1 MAAGPDERKDQQEA
15 FELVRRG
22 VHVGVVGVAVRA
34 LSWAVEDGQGGEA
47 CGIRE
52 LDMMV
57 SRSAQ
62 GGGGVRG
69 AARGTARWPQ
79 AVRAGGGRSG
89 VRSGEESG
97 IKEEDAAPTAWTVFS
112 GQGGKSCTR
121 RPGEEHAPGLQRQ
134 SGDRKTSPGAIV
146 LNDMGM
152 RGKCCG
158 GLWRK
163 TKL

>member
-34 LSWAVEDGQGGEA
+34 LSSAVEGGEGGEA

-57 SRSAQ
+57 SRSSQ

-69 AARGTARWPQ
+69 AARGTARWPRQ
-79 AVRAGGGRSG
+79 CERVEEKR
-89 VRSGEESG
+89 GEE
-97 IKEEDAAPTAWTVFS
+97 
-112 GQGGKSCTR
+112 R
-121 RPGEEHAPGLQRQ
+121 RGVGLL
-134 SGDRKTSPGAIV
+134 SYEAGSLHP
-146 LNDMGM
+146 L
-152 RGKCCG
+152 
-158 GLWRK
+158 
-163 TKL
+163 